1 MKIEEKIK
9 AKLDQLERSL
19 NAQEHLTNPAD
30 FEQQLAS
37 FSIYVHLMK
46 DQDRDYLHYA
56 RYALE
61 EQIEWRTID

>member
-37 FSIYVHLMK
+37 FSIYFHLMK
-46 DQDRDYLHYA
+46 DEDRDYLQYA
-56 RYALE
+56 RYAFE
-61 EQIEWRTID
+61 EQIEWRTVD

>member
-19 NAQEHLTNPAD
+19 NAQEHISNPAY

-37 FSIYVHLMK
+37 FSIYFHLMK
-46 DQDRDYLHYA
+46 DEDRDYLHYA

-61 EQIEWRTID
+61 EQMEWRSVG

>member
-1 MKIEEKIK
+1 MNIEEKIK
-9 AKLDQLERSL
+9 AKLDQLEHSL

-37 FSIYVHLMK
+37 FSIYFHLMK
-46 DQDRDYLHYA
+46 DEDRDYLHYA

-61 EQIEWRTID
+61 KQMEWRTVD